1 VARNGAA
8 GVGSTDRKAA
18 RARTPGGDVV
28 NIGRP
33 KRIIEIEPAELPLPD
48 PAMPV
53 FEPGPA
59 PAEPLPLEPTHAPS
73 EPAEP
78 PAAP

>member
-1 VARNGAA
+1 MARKGPP
-8 GVGSTDRKAA
+8 GVGSWTRTSA

-33 KRIIEIEPAELPLPD
+33 KRIIEIAPAELPLPD
-48 PAMPV
+48 PSMPEL
-53 FEPGPA
+53 EPGPA
-59 PAEPLPLEPTHAPS
+59 PSEPMPIEPAHAPS

-78 PAAP
+78 PATP

>member
-1 VARNGAA
+1 
-8 GVGSTDRKAA
+8 
-18 RARTPGGDVV
+18 V

-33 KRIIEIEPAELPLPD
+33 KRIIEIAPTELPLPD
-48 PAMPV
+48 PSVPV
-53 FEPGPA
+53 FEPGTA
-59 PAEPLPLEPTHAPS
+59 PAEPMPAEPVEPTHAPA

>member
-1 VARNGAA
+1 
-8 GVGSTDRKAA
+8 
-18 RARTPGGDVV
+18 V

-33 KRIIEIEPAELPLPD
+33 KRIIEIAPTELPLPD
-48 PAMPV
+48 PSMPE

-59 PAEPLPLEPTHAPS
+59 PAEPMPLEPAEPIHEPS
-73 EPAEP
+73 EP

>member
-1 VARNGAA
+1 
-8 GVGSTDRKAA
+8 
-18 RARTPGGDVV
+18 V

-33 KRIIEIEPAELPLPD
+33 KRIIEIAPEELPLPD
-48 PAMPV
+48 PSVPV
-53 FEPGPA
+53 FEPGTA
-59 PAEPLPLEPTHAPS
+59 PPEPTQEPTHAPS